1 MDKTWW
7 FIIGGMTAVTFL
19 PRVIPILLL
28 SDRKLPPAAERW
40 LSLIAPAI
48 LSALL
53 FPELL
58 FVHGATPAVPLLA
71 SVPTFFVAWR
81 TKSLFKT
88 VITGIAAVAL
98 LRLITKLSFILPALL
113 SLI

>member
-1 MDKTWW
+1 MDKSLW
-7 FIIGGMTAVTFL
+7 IVVGGMTAVTLL
-19 PRVIPILLL
+19 PRVLPILLL
-28 SDRKLPPAAERW
+28 SGRKLPYLVERW

-58 FVHGATPAVPLLA
+58 FVNDADSAFFSSKTFLLA
-71 SVPTFFVAWR
+71 SLPAFFTAWR

-88 VITGIAAVAL
+88 VVAGIAAAAF
-98 LRLITKLSFILPALL
+98 LRYVLSP
-113 SLI
+113 